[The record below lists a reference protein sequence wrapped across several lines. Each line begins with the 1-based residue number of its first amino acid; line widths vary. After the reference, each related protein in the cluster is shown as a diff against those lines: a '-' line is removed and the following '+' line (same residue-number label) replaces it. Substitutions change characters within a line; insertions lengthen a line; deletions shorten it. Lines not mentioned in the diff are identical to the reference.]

1 MPDSIIPDEHQNS
14 IQHPVPSTL
23 YIVPSTFP
31 PVPMS
36 LLLLL
41 SLLADSHIH
50 GIVRDSATRAP
61 LHGAMVKVIGTKKG
75 AITDRYGAFHIHDV
89 PGDSAHVD
97 VSYVGYRTAHV
108 AVVNDRDVRIDVAL
122 SQQTSRGSE
131 IIVTDARIDHS
142 ALPTQRAVVLSSAE
156 VDEHRGQTF
165 ADALTEVSG
174 VTLLQTGPSLKKP
187 MINGMTGT
195 RLVLRNNNV
204 IQEGQQWGIE
214 HAPEIDAFSPYRI
227 TVVKG
232 PASVMYGPNAI
243 GGVIDLETRPIRQD
257 PGLHGESTLNLF
269 SNGRQAALGL
279 FLETANVAGSGVD
292 VRLQGSTR
300 KGGDASAPNYVTNN
314 TGVEELNGS
323 LTLQAG
329 NEDLGITA
337 IGSLFTTTLGIFKG
351 AHIGNGAD
359 LLRAIELGS
368 PLNPQPFSYDITN
381 PRQEISHAL
390 VSIKG
395 HVKTAEDHRVT
406 LTFGHQINDRNEF
419 DGHNTRIVGRGEDPV
434 ARAQD
439 SIARLTAALQVPAMN
454 LLLSTSTLDATFE
467 HALSDRIRGAA
478 GVTSMWQTNDR
489 SGAVILIPDYRLWG
503 LGAFIYE
510 SMTINDIT
518 LSGGLRYDVRD
529 LKALIISRSSN
540 QSAFQMRQWSNIT
553 GSIGALWNV
562 SEDVTAS
569 VNIATA
575 WRPPQVN
582 ELYSNDVHHGSAYYE
597 VGDSTL
603 TNERVL
609 GGDASLT
616 YDQGILRLE
625 ASGFYHAIDGYIMAL
640 PDVANPTVTVRGT
653 FPTYRFTQL
662 PARMYGGDINVRV
675 DIHERLDF
683 YGSGAIVRGYD
694 NRHGE
699 PLLFVPADRARV
711 GAHLHTDD
719 IWQIHDAYVDVSI
732 MGVRRQTNIIPGRD
746 YAEPPAGY
754 LRTDVSVGGVLEL
767 SETMLA
773 RLTLSC
779 TNLFNVAYRDYLSQ
793 YRYFTDDPGRN
804 IILRFTTSF

>member
-1 MPDSIIPDEHQNS
+1 
-14 IQHPVPSTL
+14 
-23 YIVPSTFP
+23 
-31 PVPMS
+31 MS
-36 LLLLL
+36 FLLILLL
-41 SLLADSHIH
+41 SFSDSHIH
-50 GIVRDSATRAP
+50 GVVRDSATRAP
-61 LHGAMVKVIGTKKG
+61 LHGAMVKVIGAKKG
-75 AITDRYGAFHIHDV
+75 AITDRYGGFHIHDV
-89 PGDSAHVD
+89 PMDSVHLD
-97 VSYVGYRTAHV
+97 VSYVGYRTAHLIV
-108 AVVNDRDVRIDVAL
+108 ASGADVRIDVPLVQETA
-122 SQQTSRGSE
+122 RGSE
-131 IIVTDARIDHS
+131 IIVTDSRIDHS

-156 VDEHRGQTF
+156 IDEHRGQTF
-165 ADALTEVSG
+165 ADALSEISG

-257 PGLHGESTLNLF
+257 PGIHGESTLNVF
-269 SNGRQAALGL
+269 SNGRQAAFGL
-279 FLETANVAGSGVD
+279 FLESANVAGTGVD
-292 VRLQGSTR
+292 VRVQGSTR
-300 KGGDASAPNYVTNN
+300 KGGDASAPNYMINN

-329 NEDLGITA
+329 NEELGITA
-337 IGSLFTTTLGIFKG
+337 IGSIFTTTLGIFDG

-359 LLRAIELGS
+359 LLRAIERGR
-368 PLNPQPFSYDITN
+368 PANPQPFSYQITN

-390 VSIKG
+390 LSVKG
-395 HVKTAEDHRVT
+395 HVKVSEDERIVVT
-406 LTFGHQINDRNEF
+406 YGHQVNDRNEF
-419 DGHNTRIVGRGEDPV
+419 DGHNTRIVGRGTDPV

-439 SIARLTAALQVPAMN
+439 SIARLQASLQTPAMN
-454 LLLSTSTLDATFE
+454 LVLSTSTLDATFE
-467 HALSDRIRGAA
+467 HSLSDRIRGAA
-478 GVTSMWQTNDR
+478 GVTSMWQVNDR
-489 SGAVILIPDYRLWG
+489 SGAVLLIPDYRLWG
-503 LGAFIYE
+503 LGAFIHE
-510 SMTINDIT
+510 SLTFNDFT
-518 LSGGLRYDVRD
+518 FSGGLRYDVRD
-529 LKALIISRSSN
+529 LKAMLLSRMGRQPS
-540 QSAFQMRQWSNIT
+540 FQTRQWANMT
-553 GSIGALWNV
+553 ASIGAMWNV
-562 SEDVTAS
+562 SESVTAS
-569 VNIATA
+569 VNVASA

-597 VGDSTL
+597 VGDSLL
-603 TNERVL
+603 TNEQVL

-616 YDQGILRLE
+616 YNEGILQLE
-625 ASGFYHAIDGYIMAL
+625 ASGFYHAIEGYIMAL
-640 PDVANPTVTVRGT
+640 PDVANPTITVRGT

-662 PARMYGGDINVRV
+662 PARLYGGDINVRV
-675 DIHERLDF
+675 DVHERLNF
-683 YGSGAIVRGYD
+683 YGSSAIVRGYD
-694 NRHGE
+694 NRQDE

-719 IWQIHDAYVDVSI
+719 IWQIHDAYVDVSV

-746 YAEPPAGY
+746 YVEPPAGY
-754 LRTDVSVGGVLEL
+754 ARTDISIGGVLEL

-779 TNLFNVAYRDYLSQ
+779 TNVFNVTYRDYLSQ